1 MNETAK
7 QVLHF
12 NVLKGFSSGQSD
24 EHQRNWS
31 EAAWKHAISKGNYDR
46 SRERLNFE
54 ITKGGVIRPID
65 KRKSMP
71 ERMAEN
77 LKQRG
82 IKDPNAGLAQPRF
95 RTVVDFILSGS
106 QEPMRKL
113 AFGSQEVVYGA
124 GDHEE
129 NYSLKRMPEFENWAK
144 DMYTFICDKYG
155 EENIIGFYAHLDE
168 TSPHL
173 HCTIMPIKD
182 GKFAFKEM
190 FAGKDKFEF
199 SARTKALHDELAEIN
214 RHWNLVRGTSLS
226 GTPKR
231 RRTSEEYF
239 RHLDAWCL
247 SLEEEVKQHQKLSL
261 IHI

>member
-82 IKDPNAGLAQPRF
+82 MQGWHSLVSAQ
-95 RTVVDFILSGS
+95 
-106 QEPMRKL
+106 
-113 AFGSQEVVYGA
+113 
-124 GDHEE
+124 
-129 NYSLKRMPEFENWAK
+129 W
-144 DMYTFICDKYG
+144 
-155 EENIIGFYAHLDE
+155 
-168 TSPHL
+168 
-173 HCTIMPIKD
+173 
-182 GKFAFKEM
+182 
-190 FAGKDKFEF
+190 
-199 SARTKALHDELAEIN
+199 
-214 RHWNLVRGTSLS
+214 
-226 GTPKR
+226 
-231 RRTSEEYF
+231 
-239 RHLDAWCL
+239 
-247 SLEEEVKQHQKLSL
+247 L
-261 IHI
+261 ISS

>member
-129 NYSLKRMPEFENWAK
+129 NYSLKRMAEFENS
-144 DMYTFICDKYG
+144 
-155 EENIIGFYAHLDE
+155 N
-168 TSPHL
+168 
-173 HCTIMPIKD
+173 
-182 GKFAFKEM
+182 
-190 FAGKDKFEF
+190 
-199 SARTKALHDELAEIN
+199 
-214 RHWNLVRGTSLS
+214 
-226 GTPKR
+226 
-231 RRTSEEYF
+231 
-239 RHLDAWCL
+239 L
-247 SLEEEVKQHQKLSL
+247 SLPANISLNANLPSLMGMIVQWRCGEVSSK
-261 IHI
+261 